1 MDSVFCSKIQHAFI
15 LFHQRHFMSFFDIY
29 GNANILLVAVE
40 KYLSYIK
47 NFASCRGLTIIDKLL
62 AKIWDSWKHPS
73 FESSKYKNSK
83 KLLIMVAELIIF
95 DQKPSFKRLTSTR
108 MRFKMLYLLHNAN
121 SLINS
126 NKLP

>member
-15 LFHQRHFMSFFDIY
+15 LFYQRHFMNFFDIY
-29 GNANILLVAVE
+29 GNANILLVAAE

-47 NFASCRGLTIIDKLL
+47 NFAGCRSLKIIDKLV

-73 FESSKYKNSK
+73 LESSKWKNSK
-83 KLLIMVAELIIF
+83 KLLIMVAKLIIF

-108 MRFKMLYLLHNAN
+108 MRFKMLYLLHNVN
-121 SLINS
+121 SLMNS